1 MTNVAAKATP
11 EYLEMV
17 NRLLVSVTPIG
28 AYALG
33 ALSALAWQ
41 TEFPPDELLLQQALD
56 VERRSPRIPAIQEIF
71 DNWEAAMIMRAAR
84 RNGGV
89 YEPPEPTAE

>member
-1 MTNVAAKATP
+1 MNIQAKANP

-17 NRLLVSVTPIG
+17 NRLLVSATPVG

-41 TEFPPDELLLQQALD
+41 TEFPPDELLLGQALD
-56 VERRSPRIPAIQEIF
+56 IEKRSPRIPAIQEVF

-89 YEPPEPTAE
+89 YETPESTED